1 MKKLPIL
8 GPVEACK
15 SVLYTNYFNF
25 KGRARRS
32 EFFWFI
38 FINSIII
45 ISMFSMFIFP
55 LVDFSNLKNS
65 EYKLPE
71 IKIRNNN
78 DIIFIIIFSFYILY
92 SLIPTLS
99 VQNRRLHDTGRSG
112 WWSLLNLIATIN
124 IIIIIMCLFDSEKKE
139 NEYGPSPKYQE
150 KLNDEKEM
158 KDI

>member
-55 LVDFSNLKNS
+55 LIDFSNLKNS
-65 EYKLPE
+65 EHKLPE
-71 IKIRNNN
+71 IKIRNNS
-78 DIIFIIIFSFYILY
+78 DLVFIIIFSIYILY

-99 VQNRRLHDTGRSG
+99 VQN
-112 WWSLLNLIATIN
+112 
-124 IIIIIMCLFDSEKKE
+124 
-139 NEYGPSPKYQE
+139 
-150 KLNDEKEM
+150 
-158 KDI
+158 